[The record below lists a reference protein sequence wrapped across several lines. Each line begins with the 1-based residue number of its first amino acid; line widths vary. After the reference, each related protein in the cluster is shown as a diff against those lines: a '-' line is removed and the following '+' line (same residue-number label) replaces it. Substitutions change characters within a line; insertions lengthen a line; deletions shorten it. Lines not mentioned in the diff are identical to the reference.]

1 MTKHP
6 VRGSRRVVAA
16 RFESDGGLIDLID
29 LIARFGSRP
38 LCVSRR
44 RTAGCE
50 WRRTGTVPRCDA
62 VEVSACGST
71 EQDVVV
77 QGGFLL
83 GELAGAPRDQGG
95 PVDLADD

>member
-1 MTKHP
+1 MTKHL
-6 VRGSRRVVAA
+6 VCGWRRVEAA
-16 RFESDGGLIDLID
+16 RFESNGSLID
-29 LIARFGSRP
+29 LIARLGSRP

-83 GELAGAPRDQGG
+83 GELAGAPREENQGG

>member
-6 VRGSRRVVAA
+6 VRGWRRVEAA
-16 RFESDGGLIDLID
+16 RFESDGSLID
-29 LIARFGSRP
+29 LIAHFGSRP
-38 LCVSRR
+38 LCESSR
-44 RTAGCE
+44 RTARCE
-50 WRRTGTVPRCDA
+50 WCRTGTVPRCDA

-83 GELAGAPRDQGG
+83 GELAGAPREENQGG